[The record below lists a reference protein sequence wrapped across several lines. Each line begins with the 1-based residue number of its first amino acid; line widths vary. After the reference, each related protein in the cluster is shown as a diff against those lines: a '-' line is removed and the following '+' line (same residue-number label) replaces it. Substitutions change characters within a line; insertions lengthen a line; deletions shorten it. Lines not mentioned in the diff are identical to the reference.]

1 MRVVVEACICP
12 PAHTEAGALPG
23 GRSEVAEP
31 LYADL
36 VEVRRILLL
45 FESLWNT

>member
-1 MRVVVEACICP
+1 MRVVVEACIGP

-23 GRSEVAEP
+23 LG
-31 LYADL
+31 
-36 VEVRRILLL
+36 EVRRILLL